1 MTEGAPQE
9 FTDREIK
16 NIVDSVKDT
25 TKSESNPKPSEKFG
39 TAFKRKIAAGIAAFT
54 IATGAGAA
62 ATGCEYGQQ
71 ATTIQTETTVESSE
85 TEPSVTV
92 TPTETTVKVDPAGTT
107 ETTPAPTET
116 TLTVEQQEEKDLQ
129 EKMELAPD
137 IEGATKVIKEINGL
151 KRVTYER
158 DGEYIGEYK
167 KEVTQTDENGEVTEV
182 GGIVLIASEVEKI
195 LNEQLPNAKNGY
207 LMPLAADISDLT
219 TLGNVN
225 LSINSEG
232 TMATGPFF
240 ININCGSETVDLVSV
255 LPGERSLCQSSSMS
269 TGQETVQTELCQN
282 SSEYIE
288 GKEMDFISIRA
299 NFDNSE
305 VKIIDVKMGDV
316 LATTNE
322 PILESDVPGD
332 TKSLEDIRTQSFDNI
347 LKYEGVPVFV
357 ASNNETGN

>member
-1 MTEGAPQE
+1 MTEGAPQN
-9 FTDREIK
+9 FTNEEIK
-16 NIVDSVKDT
+16 EIVH
-25 TKSESNPKPSEKFG
+25 PKPKETITG
-39 TAFKRKIAAGIAAFT
+39 KIRRVLA
-54 IATGAGAA
+54 ATGAAVTLLGGATTA
-62 ATGCEYGQQ
+62 SGCEYNQQ
-71 ATTIQTETTVESSE
+71 ATTVKVSE
-85 TEPSVTV
+85 TEPSATID
-92 TPTETTVKVDPAGTT
+92 PTEMTVKVTPPV
-107 ETTPAPTET
+107 ETTATPTPVETTAET
-116 TLTVEQQEEKDLQ
+116 TLTPEQQEEKDLQ
-129 EKMELAPD
+129 EKMTLAPD

-167 KEVTQTDENGEVTEV
+167 KEVTQTNENGEVVEV
-182 GGIVLIASEVEKI
+182 GGIALIASEAEKI

-357 ASNNETGN
+357 VSNN